1 MAPSRQLGTPP
12 PFVGNAPAKESL
24 RTAISGQS
32 LPHSLL
38 FTGPPQVG
46 KGTLAAWLAQALLC
60 DRKERDGDEPCG
72 ECRACVRI
80 AHGTHPDVQTFGIAR
95 QAESSDRAAASRELG
110 IGAVR
115 EIVGE
120 IDLLPFE
127 AERKVYI
134 IEDAGTLTEEAANAL
149 LKTLEEPPAYA
160 TLVLVAEDERTLPD
174 TIRSR
179 CVPVR
184 LGPVPDREILALLS
198 DLAGV
203 EPATAQRL
211 AALAAGRPGWAL
223 ATARDP
229 KALERHDANIAALL
243 DALGSGAA
251 GRIGLAEKMAKR
263 WTAGHRL
270 EVYAT
275 LFDWLGFWRHVLHVA
290 AETSEPTAYPERRAD
305 VSRLAGRGIEPA
317 ADAARRTVEAVAN
330 LDANANTRMTVETLL
345 LRLPPV
351 GTFD

>member
-1 MAPSRQLGTPP
+1 MPLPRQLDTPP
-12 PFVGNAPAKESL
+12 PFVGNAAARESL
-24 RTAISGQS
+24 RTSLRNRS

-46 KGTLAAWLAQALLC
+46 KGTLAAWLARSLLC
-60 DRKERDGDEPCG
+60 DRRERDGDEPCG

-115 EIVGE
+115 ELMGE

-127 AERKVYI
+127 AERKVYV

-179 CVPVR
+179 CAPVR
-184 LGPVPDREILALLS
+184 LGPVPDREILALLT
-198 DLAGV
+198 DLPGV
-203 EPATAQRL
+203 EPAVARRL

-223 ATARDP
+223 SMAREP
-229 KALERHDANIAALL
+229 KALERHDANIEALL
-243 DALGSGAA
+243 EALGGGAA
-251 GRIGLAEKMAKR
+251 GRIALAEKLAKR
-263 WTAGHRL
+263 WTAGHRP
-270 EVYAT
+270 EVYAA

-290 AETSEPTAYPERRAD
+290 AETTEPTAYPDRRAD
-305 VSRLAGRGIEPA
+305 VARLAGLGIGRA
-317 ADAARRTVEAVAN
+317 AEAASRTVEAVAN
-330 LDANANTRMTVETLL
+330 LDANANTRMTIETLL
-345 LRLPPV
+345 LRLPSV
-351 GTFD
+351 GAFT